1 MARTCTKKKWKYDS
15 SGLRLTYKSKCIAI
29 GNKQTRS
36 DTNKHSPSNWNNRI
50 KSWSLT
56 KNVIPGFCSQKCT
69 TGICDCSSLIGI
81 HDSFKACNS
90 FNMHVPHRQCT
101 QSHDVGYL
109 PTMSLFLVFTLR
121 IKAQFV
127 MWDALQAIVRKD
139 QCLRMEA
146 STDLLKNINRKKK
159 GIKESFPHPAASTY
173 LELHS
178 QLSQSLPAPGETA
191 PG

>member
-36 DTNKHSPSNWNNRI
+36 DTNKHSPSNWNNRV

-101 QSHDVGYL
+101 QSHDDFVPCLHIQNKSTVCHVRCTAGHCEEG
-109 PTMSLFLVFTLR
+109 SVFENGGFNWLVEEH
-121 IKAQFV
+121 K
-127 MWDALQAIVRKD
+127 
-139 QCLRMEA
+139 
-146 STDLLKNINRKKK
+146 
-159 GIKESFPHPAASTY
+159 
-173 LELHS
+173 
-178 QLSQSLPAPGETA
+178 
-191 PG
+191 